1 MIELYLSQNNNNKND
16 AYGKYYPRVSYK
28 QTMNIHDMAVH
39 MAEHNT
45 PFSEGTIEGIL
56 RDFVK
61 CVREQT
67 LNGNTV
73 KVDNL
78 AIFKVS
84 VMGNGC
90 KELYDSATDKTI
102 SASIGTLAK
111 TDKTGP
117 AVQSLKL
124 LAQATGEYTREELN
138 KDGKLGWTDKA
149 AAEIAAVKAAA
160 MGGNSGGSPSGGSG
174 ESNSGSQNGGSQN
187 GDTQSGGD
195 NSGSQSSQQ
204 GEQGQQ
210 GNQNQQSGYALT
222 IATSGSGSATVT
234 HDGNTL
240 TSGAILNEDDEV
252 EISITPAEGKVPTAS
267 INSSPL
273 ELTEDNGVYTG
284 SFAMPG
290 QASALVISTGVS
302 GDGGDGG
309 EGLDKD

>member
-1 MIELYLSQNNNNKND
+1 MIELYISQNNNSQSE

-84 VMGNGC
+84 VIGNGC
-90 KELYDSATDKTI
+90 KELYDADLDKTI
-102 SASIGTLAK
+102 TASIGTIGK
-111 TDKTGP
+111 NDKTGP
-117 AVQSLKL
+117 AVNSLKL

-149 AAEIAAVKAAA
+149 AAEILAAKNAAN
-160 MGGNSGGSPSGGSG
+160 GGGSGGSSQGSG
-174 ESNSGSQNGGSQN
+174 SGSDSGNGGSQ
-187 GDTQSGGD
+187 GQ
-195 NSGSQSSQQ
+195 
-204 GEQGQQ
+204 QGQQ
-210 GNQNQQSGYALT
+210 GGQSQGAQGYALT
-222 IATSGSGSATVT
+222 ISQSGSGTASVT
-234 HDGNTL
+234 KDGNAV
-240 TSGAILNEDDEV
+240 TSGASLNEDDEV
-252 EISITPAEGKVPTAS
+252 EISITPAEGQVPTAS
-267 INSSPL
+267 VNGSEI
-273 ELTEDNGVYTG
+273 ELTESEGVYSG

-290 QASALVISTGVS
+290 QASTLVINTGTANDNNGHPIDT
-302 GDGGDGG
+302 GD
-309 EGLDKD
+309 

>member
-1 MIELYLSQNNNNKND
+1 MI
-16 AYGKYYPRVSYK
+16 
-28 QTMNIHDMAVH
+28 
-39 MAEHNT
+39 EHNT

-84 VMGNGC
+84 VIGNGC
-90 KELYDSATDKTI
+90 KELYDADLDKTI
-102 SASIGTLAK
+102 TASIGTVGK
-111 TDKTGP
+111 NDKTGP
-117 AVQSLKL
+117 AVHSLKL

-138 KDGKLGWTDKA
+138 KDGKLSWTDKA
-149 AAEIAAVKAAA
+149 AAEILAAKNAA
-160 MGGNSGGSPSGGSG
+160 MGNSGGSPSGGSG
-174 ESNSGSQNGGSQN
+174 DNNGGSSQNGG
-187 GDTQSGGD
+187 TQSGGD
-195 NSGSQSSQQ
+195 NSGSQ
-204 GEQGQQ
+204 GQ
-210 GNQNQQSGYALT
+210 QNQQSGYALT

-240 TSGAILNEDDEV
+240 TSGATLNEDDEV

>member
-1 MIELYLSQNNNNKND
+1 MIELYISQNKNTQSE

-84 VMGNGC
+84 VIGNGC
-90 KELYDSATDKTI
+90 KELYDADLDKTI
-102 SASIGTLAK
+102 TASIGTVGK
-111 TDKTGP
+111 NDKTGP
-117 AVQSLKL
+117 AVHSLKL

-138 KDGKLGWTDKA
+138 KDGKLSWTDKA
-149 AAEIAAVKAAA
+149 AAEILAAKNAA
-160 MGGNSGGSPSGGSG
+160 MGNSGGSPSGGSSDNNG
-174 ESNSGSQNGGSQN
+174 GSSQNGGTQN
-187 GDTQSGGD
+187 GGD
-195 NSGSQSSQQ
+195 NSGSQ
-204 GEQGQQ
+204 GQ
-210 GNQNQQSGYALT
+210 QNQQSGYALQ
-222 IATSGSGSATVT
+222 IVTSGSGSATVT

-240 TSGAILNEDDEV
+240 TSGATLNEDDEV

>member
-1 MIELYLSQNNNNKND
+1 MIELYISQNKNTASE

-28 QTMNIHDMAVH
+28 QTMGIHEMAVH

-84 VMGNGC
+84 VIGNGC
-90 KELYDSATDKTI
+90 KELYDPATDKTI
-102 SASIGTLAK
+102 TASIGTLAR

-117 AVQSLKL
+117 AVHSLKL

-149 AAEIAAVKAAA
+149 GVVT
-160 MGGNSGGSPSGGSG
+160 GT
-174 ESNSGSQNGGSQN
+174 
-187 GDTQSGGD
+187 GDQ
-195 NSGSQSSQQ
+195 
-204 GEQGQQ
+204 
-210 GNQNQQSGYALT
+210 
-222 IATSGSGSATVT
+222 V
-234 HDGNTL
+234 
-240 TSGAILNEDDEV
+240 
-252 EISITPAEGKVPTAS
+252 
-267 INSSPL
+267 
-273 ELTEDNGVYTG
+273 
-284 SFAMPG
+284 
-290 QASALVISTGVS
+290 
-302 GDGGDGG
+302 
-309 EGLDKD
+309 

>member
-1 MIELYLSQNNNNKND
+1 MIELYISQNKNTTSQ

-28 QTMNIHDMAVH
+28 QTMGIHEMAVH

-84 VMGNGC
+84 VIGNGC
-90 KELYDSATDKTI
+90 SELYDADLDKPI
-102 SASIGTLAK
+102 SASIGRLAK

-117 AVQSLKL
+117 AVASLKL

-138 KDGKLGWTDKA
+138 KDGRLSWTDKA
-149 AAEIAAVKAAA
+149 AAEIAAAKAAA
-160 MGGNSGGSPSGGSG
+160 TGGNGGGGSESGNGGSQ
-174 ESNSGSQNGGSQN
+174 SGNGGSQN
-187 GDTQSGGD
+187 QSGSENQG
-195 NSGSQSSQQ
+195 GSQAAT
-204 GEQGQQ
+204 
-210 GNQNQQSGYALT
+210 GYALT
-222 IATSGSGSATVT
+222 INKTGSGSASVT
-234 HDGNTL
+234 NDGNAVASG
-240 TSGAILNEDDEV
+240 TSLNEDDEV

-267 INSSPL
+267 LNGSSI
-273 ELTEDNGVYTG
+273 ELTESDGVYTG
-284 SFAMPG
+284 NFAMPG
-290 QASALVISTGVS
+290 QASTLVINTGTVS
-302 GDGGDGG
+302 GGGNDEGGDA
-309 EGLDKD
+309 E